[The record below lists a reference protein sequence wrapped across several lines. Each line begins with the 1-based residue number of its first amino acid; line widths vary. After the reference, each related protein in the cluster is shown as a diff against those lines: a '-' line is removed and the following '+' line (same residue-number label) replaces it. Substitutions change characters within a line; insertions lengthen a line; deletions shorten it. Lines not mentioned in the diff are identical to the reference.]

1 MKKYLIPILMVLLI
15 TAGYVAAIDYGA
27 PGVWSAYM
35 GPLFQSASEAALKAS
50 INLEANT
57 DFYAPSG
64 TDVAVA
70 DGGTGSSTAA
80 TARTALG
87 LWISQTA
94 ATDNAGTLTPTTGYK
109 EVSVLW
115 SPASNPSDITL
126 ADSAAYDGVRV
137 TIFNVHSNIGTL
149 TASDTVQE
157 IPGGSVYLIQQDSAI
172 FEYRTDRWYHVGGM
186 QKNVAYDSFQI
197 TGIVSGGARTP
208 VTGDADD
215 FAANFI
221 GNNLY
226 GGTFVAN
233 ATGTA
238 QLPVMAVGMNF
249 CVITLGDIEVVVDT
263 NGADGYLKDGIT
275 GAEGKNITNKSD
287 AGDIACFQY
296 YDASDW
302 LITTGSETT
311 PFVWTAE

>member
-1 MKKYLIPILMVLLI
+1 MALLI

-80 TARTALG
+80 AARTALG

-94 ATDNAGTLTPTTGYK
+94 ATDDAGTLTPTTGYK

-115 SPASNPSDITL
+115 SPASNPSAITL
-126 ADSAAYDGVRV
+126 ADSAGYDGVRV

-157 IPGGSVYLIQQDSAI
+157 IPGGSITLAQLDSAV
-172 FEYRTDRWYHVGGM
+172 FVYRTDRWYHIGGQQASIAFSKIQAGM
-186 QKNVAYDSFQI
+186 NVITDNDGRSLTAAELNSVIRSTGATTPDYIIPSGSCDSAAEI
-197 TGIVSGGARTP
+197 GTW
-208 VTGDADD
+208 VTLKMT
-215 FAANFI
+215 AAN
-221 GNNLY
+221 
-226 GGTFVAN
+226 
-233 ATGTA
+233 
-238 QLPVMAVGMNF
+238 VGSLSSADGSD
-249 CVITLGDIEVVVDT
+249 VITLADGTATTAGDELDTAGADGDMCTIMCVDT
-263 NGADGYLKDGIT
+263 NLWEVIGQIGTCADG
-275 GAEGKNITNKSD
+275 
-287 AGDIACFQY
+287 
-296 YDASDW
+296 
-302 LITTGSETT
+302 GSS
-311 PFVWTAE
+311 